1 MNPLAIA
8 LIVFAVLMFL
18 GMPIVFVMTF
28 SCLVSCLAVGLI
40 ALLMVVFV
48 KMFCGMDS
56 FLLLSIFLF
65 IIF

>member
-28 SCLVSCLAVGLI
+28 SRLVYCVAVGKI
-40 ALLMVVFV
+40 ALLMVV
-48 KMFCGMDS
+48 
-56 FLLLSIFLF
+56 IE
-65 IIF
+65 

>member
-28 SCLVSCLAVGLI
+28 SSLVYRTTKRDRA
-40 ALLMVVFV
+40 
-48 KMFCGMDS
+48 
-56 FLLLSIFLF
+56 
-65 IIF
+65 

>member
-28 SCLVSCLAVGLI
+28 SSLVYCVAVGKI
-40 ALLMVVFV
+40 ALMGVV
-48 KMFCGMDS
+48 G
-56 FLLLSIFLF
+56 
-65 IIF
+65 